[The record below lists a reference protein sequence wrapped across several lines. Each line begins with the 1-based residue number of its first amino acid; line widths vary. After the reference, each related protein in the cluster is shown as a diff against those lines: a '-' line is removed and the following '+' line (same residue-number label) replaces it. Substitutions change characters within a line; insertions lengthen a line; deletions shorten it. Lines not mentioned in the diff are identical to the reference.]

1 MLRSMRAAL
10 SMLWENVRM
19 SVNNIAQNRLRSALT
34 VLGILIGVTA
44 VIALL
49 CLALGYLAAR
59 AIDKKLR
66 RRPRW
71 KTAVVNVY
79 PMNKNK

>member
-19 SVNNIAQNRLRSALT
+19 SVNNIAQNRLRPALT

-44 VIALL
+44 VIAL
-49 CLALGYLAAR
+49 
-59 AIDKKLR
+59 ITTV
-66 RRPRW
+66 
-71 KTAVVNVY
+71 TAVSGSITSSFA
-79 PMNKNK
+79 P